1 MNIAKLDSTG
11 LEKKALELRRL
22 ALKIIFQA
30 GSGHPGGSL
39 SATDLMTALFFGGIL
54 RYDPSR
60 PNDPKRDRFLL
71 SKGHASGIYYS
82 VLAKA
87 GFISESDLDD
97 YRKINSAQFLSG
109 HGHPKTPGIEIA
121 SGSLGQGLSV
131 AHGIALGTRLEGL
144 DSKVYVILG
153 DGEIQEG
160 QIWEA
165 AMSASKFKTSNLIAI
180 VDNNKVAQ
188 DNITKDLK
196 DIEPIEAKWDSFGW
210 DVHRINGHDM
220 AEIIKILQTP
230 IHPNKPRVIIADT
243 IKGKGVSFM
252 EGKTAWHG
260 VAPSKEDYDKALKEL
275 R

>member
-87 GFISESDLDD
+87 GFINESDLDD

-196 DIEPIEAKWDSFGW
+196 DIEPIEAKWESFGW